1 MKPTEKQIK
10 VIDSVLSIIK
20 TWKNSND
27 IDSPTHLVDIGE
39 FLAADLM
46 DITDNFGTFQI
57 QDKLNNALSSI
68 WRTIN
73 NKMLKQ

>member
-10 VIDSVLSIIK
+10 VIDTILSIIK
-20 TWKNSND
+20 TWKNTND
-27 IDSPTHLVDIGE
+27 IESPTHLVDIDE
-39 FLAADLM
+39 FLTADLM
-46 DITDNFGTFQI
+46 DITNDFETFQI
-57 QDKLNNALSSI
+57 QDELSNSLSSI